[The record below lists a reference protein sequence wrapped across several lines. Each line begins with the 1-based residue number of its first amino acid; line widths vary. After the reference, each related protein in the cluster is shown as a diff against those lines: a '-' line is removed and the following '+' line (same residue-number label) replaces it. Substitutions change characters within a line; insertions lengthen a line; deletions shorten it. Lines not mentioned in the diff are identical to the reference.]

1 MQAAVI
7 AIPARG
13 LGRRSIAVLTASL
26 LALSTAACSIKSPA
40 DFTASLGSGP
50 SEPTTQEGWRSYTE
64 DWGRRYD
71 ADPTSKSTA
80 LNYARGLRVLQQH
93 AQAAAVLQQA
103 AIRAPMDTEVL
114 GAYGR
119 ALSDAGRLKE
129 ADAVLAKA
137 HVPERPDWRLLS
149 VQGAVADQLG
159 EPGRAERYYLAA
171 LKINPNEPTVMSN
184 LGLSYAL
191 ANRLGD
197 AERTLREAARNPS
210 ADARVRQNLALVL
223 GLQGK
228 FDEAETIFKRDMPA
242 EEASRNLA
250 YLKQSVSQQNNWS
263 AIKKLERPDRQQAEK
278 TDSEMGNTVDRENV
292 GEPRKRLSAVS
303 DR

>member
-1 MQAAVI
+1 MQAPAT

-13 LGRRSIAVLTASL
+13 LGRRGVALVAASL
-26 LALSTAACSIKSPA
+26 LALAASACSIKNPT

-71 ADPTSKSTA
+71 QDPTSKPTA
-80 LNYARGLRVLQQH
+80 LSYAKGLRALQQH

-119 ALSDAGRLKE
+119 ALSDAGRLRE

-149 VQGAVADQLG
+149 AQGAVADQLG
-159 EPGRAERYYLAA
+159 EHGRAERYYLAA
-171 LKINPNEPTVMSN
+171 LKIIPDEPTVMSN
-184 LGLSYAL
+184 LGPFLCARQPPRRCRGGRSV
-191 ANRLGD
+191 
-197 AERTLREAARNPS
+197 EAAGSPR

-228 FDEAETIFKRDMPA
+228 FDEADTVFKRDMPA
-242 EEASRNLA
+242 
-250 YLKQSVSQQNNWS
+250 
-263 AIKKLERPDRQQAEK
+263 
-278 TDSEMGNTVDRENV
+278 
-292 GEPRKRLSAVS
+292 KRRAGTSPI
-303 DR
+303 